1 MHSSLSFFLAA
12 LLVSAGPLAS
22 PAKSDQTS
30 NQFTLQVASFPDTAQ
45 ASRFAIGLVGDGESP
60 LLDTIEIEGRG
71 YWTRVFVGM
80 FDTPDAARRYGNML
94 VARGVIK
101 GFLVK
106 NAGSNQSVTRP
117 RRVTGNDLH
126 YAGGPALPGAAV
138 PAEQPSFILAKNPA
152 SGPGG
157 ETSFITKKRGIS
169 QKVVREPVRLPLP
182 AVAGAAMR
190 LAPQIDMSLIP
201 RPDPIRLAFRLVTG
215 EARSAGSTPGQQR
228 GGLWLSGDADE
239 GLSRLRWIAGEEN
252 AGLIKLDADLRVRFD
267 MKLLAKLVKR
277 GETRVQV
284 QDPLRAVDYI
294 SSNEGLLLLV
304 QVIQGR
310 ARYLLHIGR
319 QAPTFGKNVEIPG
332 SINLDNNDDSRIN
345 RYRKNGRKLD
355 IERPPAGFDALI
367 ALNPAARWFN
377 LNSNSW
383 VQAGEIVFHEI
394 AEAYGKLEQG
404 LDYLDLGSRPGAH
417 ALALER
423 EQRLKSQRPRAAI
436 VTTTGSNRLLRSDE
450 EIRLFTAEA
459 ITGASQR

>member
-1 MHSSLSFFLAA
+1 
-12 LLVSAGPLAS
+12 
-22 PAKSDQTS
+22 
-30 NQFTLQVASFPDTAQ
+30 
-45 ASRFAIGLVGDGESP
+45 
-60 LLDTIEIEGRG
+60 
-71 YWTRVFVGM
+71 
-80 FDTPDAARRYGNML
+80 
-94 VARGVIK
+94 
-101 GFLVK
+101 
-106 NAGSNQSVTRP
+106 
-117 RRVTGNDLH
+117 
-126 YAGGPALPGAAV
+126 
-138 PAEQPSFILAKNPA
+138 
-152 SGPGG
+152 
-157 ETSFITKKRGIS
+157 
-169 QKVVREPVRLPLP
+169 
-182 AVAGAAMR
+182 MR

-215 EARSAGSTPGQQR
+215 DARSAGSTPGQQR